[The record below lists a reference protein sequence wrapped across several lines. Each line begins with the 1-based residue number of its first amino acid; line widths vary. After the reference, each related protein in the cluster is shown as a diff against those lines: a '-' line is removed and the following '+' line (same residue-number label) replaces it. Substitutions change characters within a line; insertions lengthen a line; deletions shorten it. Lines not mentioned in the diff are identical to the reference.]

1 MNSKNIY
8 FVPMRQDDHINKPNS
23 IVADFDYILDT
34 VHQVLA
40 TKEQPQPM
48 LL

>member
-8 FVPMRQDDHINKPNS
+8 FVPMRQDDCINKPNS
-23 IVADFDYILDT
+23 IVADFDYIPET
-34 VHQVLA
+34 VKSVLNS
-40 TKEQPQPM
+40 KQPQPI